1 MRRLLIYW
9 AYTSLAGLALSTRVV
24 VHAVRSFVL
33 SCSPFRCWPGNDKN
47 KCKNVISTKDDLYR
61 DKKMYRR
68 NSHMNYPRHHLR
80 VAVQCVLGP
89 FEEYHSCG

>member
-61 DKKMYRR
+61 DKKKVSKEFTHELSTPPSESGSPMRSR
-68 NSHMNYPRHHLR
+68 
-80 VAVQCVLGP
+80 A
-89 FEEYHSCG
+89 F